1 MLYRIC
7 LWVLFTTGTGF
18 TAMAQ
23 PAFNPTAKGNKQKSL
38 QVMLAPTDLF
48 WTETTL
54 SLQKNSKTYGLHLAP
69 AVSWFVENGWSIGI
83 QGNLG
88 FYRSKQQGS
97 SNWNYDEKSF
107 ELALVPFTRYY
118 FTIDK
123 KHRFKPFLFAGLPL
137 IYSDNKR
144 SYNNSSITDFKEQ
157 TLTLDGSFG
166 FGAAYFG
173 KAGSLELNVSNM
185 GLFIGISK
193 FLR

>member
-7 LWVLFTTGTGF
+7 FWVLFTTSTGF

-23 PAFNPTAKGNKQKSL
+23 PTFNPTAKGNIQNSL

-69 AVSWFVENGWSIGI
+69 AVSWFVENGWSIGV

-97 SNWNYDEKSF
+97 SN
-107 ELALVPFTRYY
+107 
-118 FTIDK
+118 
-123 KHRFKPFLFAGLPL
+123 
-137 IYSDNKR
+137 
-144 SYNNSSITDFKEQ
+144 
-157 TLTLDGSFG
+157 
-166 FGAAYFG
+166 
-173 KAGSLELNVSNM
+173 
-185 GLFIGISK
+185 
-193 FLR
+193 